1 MLNKKFKLNFIAL
14 TVAYALTPYTEAALV
29 RDDVDYQI
37 FRDFAE
43 NKGKFSVGATN
54 VEVRNKDKQPL
65 GKVLPDG
72 IPMIDFSA
80 VDVNKRIGT
89 LVDPQY
95 IVSVK
100 HAHQYMNDFYFGH
113 YNGHRDVSDDENKYS
128 VVTQNNDKPE
138 EKWDYRKRLDDYNMP
153 RLNKFVTEVAPTT
166 PTLAGGGLETYKDK
180 GKYPYFV
187 RVGAGTQFVYEK
199 DTYYTTNST
208 IIDKKTES
216 GRDIKFLA
224 EAYRYAI
231 GGTPYKEINIDKV
244 ETKEGLIGFGDSHQ
258 HPNAKDVLSQDP
270 LTNYGV
276 LGDSGS
282 PLFAFDKQ
290 QNKWIFIG
298 PYTYWAGYGKKS
310 WQEWNIYK
318 TTFADDIKKRD
329 NADTVPFSTS
339 EYHWTTTGN
348 SSQIKNTDHTITVT
362 LPSDPDRL
370 VNFQQEEHSQTG
382 QNVTFDDNTNNGKG
396 TLILNENINQGAG
409 GLFFKGNYEVKG
421 KTDDITWVGGGIS
434 VEDGKTVTWKIHNPE
449 KDHLAKIGKGTLII
463 NGSGDNKGSLKV
475 GDGTVVLNQQ
485 TNGLKEHAFAS
496 VGIVSGRSTVV
507 LNDDKQV
514 DPNSIY
520 FGFRGGR
527 LDANGNNLTFEHIR
541 NIDDGARLVNHN
553 MTNASN
559 IMITG
564 AGLITNPSKVTVYTP
579 PITNDD
585 DENPYYVPSLPKGKD
600 LYFSNDCRKYYLLK
614 PGKSTQAPM
623 PCNNDT
629 SNENWEFMGYSQN
642 EAQKKA
648 MEYINNNRMNGFS
661 GYFGEEVGKNTN
673 GELNVTF
680 NGKSEQNRFLLTGGT
695 NLNGTL
701 TVSKGNLFLSG
712 KPTSH
717 ARDFVNQSSAMKDP
731 HFAKNNEVVVEDDW
745 INRTF
750 KATNINVTNN
760 AALYSGR
767 NVESI
772 TSNITASSK
781 AQVHIGYKA
790 GDTVCVR
797 SDYTGY
803 VTCHNGTLS
812 EKALNSFKPTNLR
825 GNVNL
830 SDNAN
835 FTLGKASLFG
845 TIQSKENSQVRL
857 TENSHWH
864 LTGDSNVHQLD
875 LKNGHIHLNSADN
888 KNNVTKYNTLN
899 ISNLSGNGSFY
910 YLTDISTNQGDKV
923 VITQSATGNFTLQ
936 VADKTGEPNH
946 NELTLFDASNATER
960 NGLNVSLANGKVD
973 RGAWSYTLKESGG
986 RYYLHNPK
994 VEKRNLTVDTPS
1006 ITTPNIQ
1013 ADAPSV
1019 PSHSEEIAR
1028 VDEPVPL
1035 PAPPAPATTN
1045 VAPQNQNGFNRT
1057 GTGYSIVADTKETV
1071 RITHKYDN
1079 GEIFEEKVELKSEFT
1094 EAIDKYKI
1102 NKPDWTATEMTSSG
1116 KNAYDITYK
1125 KVEKAVTT
1133 EEAPKEP
1140 LKMDNPR
1147 TLSIEDKKPE
1157 VAVKPEE
1164 TPNGAPSREHSE
1176 TAPKS
1181 DTTTQAD
1188 TSNSETVPSE
1198 TTEKVAENSPQESEK
1213 VEEKEQK
1220 ATETTPQN
1228 NEVAKEAQPSVEAN
1242 PQTNEVAQNGSKTEE
1257 TQEAPK
1263 QEQTEAAKQDI
1274 EEIRP
1279 EKRPEPETVEANI
1292 DEPKKK
1298 SQNGEVAEE
1307 ATPNVEA
1314 NTQTNEATQSE
1325 GKTEETQTAETNP
1338 EPTESVAASKNQA
1351 ENKVSQPTET
1361 KETAMVEKEEKTKV
1375 EIKVEKDEIQE
1386 VEKVISEKPDTKV
1399 KANAPKKEVPIY
1411 TKVEEAQ
1418 PQTQPT
1424 TVAAADTT
1432 TPNGKPAEETK
1443 PNEETNAKPVTPVV
1457 SENQAE
1463 NTTAQPTEREEAA
1476 RVETE
1481 TAKQQEQPKTVQSQ
1495 VEPESESVSTDKNS
1509 EEVQAQPETSATAV
1523 TEQPAPEN
1531 SSTKAEQSVTENTTV
1546 STENPVVENPEKTP
1560 ATTQPAVNS
1569 EVVQSETATTEAV
1582 VSQPEETSTEETTVA
1597 STYETTVT
1605 SAEETTVSDN
1615 SESSEPKHRSRR
1627 DVSSAPHNVEP
1638 TGTAGRDRSAVVP
1651 LRNLTSTN
1659 TNAVLSDAMAKAQFV
1674 ALNVGKAVSQ
1684 HISQLE
1690 MNNEGQYN
1698 LWVSNTSMNENYSS
1712 DQYRRFS
1719 SKSTQTQLG
1728 WDQTISSNV
1737 QLGGVFTYVRNSNSF
1752 DKASSKNTLAQA
1764 NLYSKYYVDNH
1775 WYLAVDLGY
1784 GNFQSN
1790 LQTNHNAKFARHTAQ
1805 FGLTAGKTFNLGNF
1819 GITPIVGV
1827 RYSYLSNAD
1836 FALAQDRIKVNPI
1849 SVKTA
1854 FAQVDLSYT
1863 YHLGEF
1869 SITPI
1874 LSARYDANQGS
1885 GKINVNGYDFAYN
1898 VENQQQYNAGLKL
1911 KYHNVKLSLI
1921 GGLTKAKQ
1929 AEKQKTAEVKLS
1941 FSF

>member
-14 TVAYALTPYTEAALV
+14 TIAYALTPYTEAALV
-29 RDDVDYQI
+29 RNDVDYQI

-43 NKGKFSVGATN
+43 NKGKFSVGAKQI
-54 VEVRNKDKQPL
+54 EVFDKQGKSL
-65 GKVLPDG
+65 GSMFGDT
-72 IPMIDFSA
+72 PMVDFSS
-80 VDVNKRIGT
+80 VDTQRRIAT
-89 LVDPQY
+89 LVNTQY
-95 IVSVK
+95 VVSAK
-100 HAHQYMNDFYFGH
+100 HVNNYVNTLYFGH
-113 YNGHRDVSDDENKYS
+113 PIEHRDIENKENLYNS
-128 VVTQNNDKPE
+128 IDKNNFAPNKGWSADDQGRLE
-138 EKWDYRKRLDDYNMP
+138 DYYMP
-153 RLNKFVTEVAPTT
+153 RLDKFVTEVVPSEVTT
-166 PTLAGGGLETYKDK
+166 AGGTKGTYNDK
-180 GKYPYFV
+180 NRFPYFA
-187 RVGAGTQFVYEK
+187 RVGAGTQFIYK
-199 DTYYTTNST
+199 KGGYYKLDNNNQG
-208 IIDKKTES
+208 D
-216 GRDIKFLA
+216 DLDFVA
-224 EAYRYAI
+224 DAYQYSI
-231 GGTPYKEINIDKV
+231 GGTPYAVNHELDGIV
-244 ETKEGLIGFGDSHQ
+244 GFGSRSGYW
-258 HPNAKDVLSQDP
+258 DVKNLLSQGA

-282 PLFAFDKQ
+282 PLFVFDKEK
-290 QNKWIFIG
+290 NKWVFLG
-298 PYTYWAGYGKKS
+298 TYDYWAGYNLKR

-318 TTFADDIKKRD
+318 EAFAKITQNDDIAGTLASSSKPYQWRSH
-329 NADTVPFSTS
+329 N
-339 EYHWTTTGN
+339 N
-348 SSQIKNTDHTITVT
+348 SSTI
-362 LPSDPDRL
+362 S
-370 VNFQQEEHSQTG
+370 NAEHSLNVNVASSSNNLFDSLNHG
-382 QNVTFDDNTNNGKG
+382 KSVVLEGNGVLELQN
-396 TLILNENINQGAG
+396 NINQGAG

-421 KTDDITWVGGGIS
+421 KTNDITWLGAGIDIA
-434 VEDGKTVTWKIHNPE
+434 EGKKVVWKVHNPS
-449 KDHLAKIGKGTLII
+449 DDRLAKLGKGTLLVQ
-463 NGSGDNKGSLKV
+463 GTGENKGRIKV
-475 GDGTVVLNQQ
+475 GDGTVILDQQADARGKTRAFSVL
-485 TNGLKEHAFAS
+485 
-496 VGIVSGRSTVV
+496 GIVSGRPTVV
-507 LNDDKQV
+507 LKNAQQV
-514 DPNSIY
+514 DPEQIY

-527 LDANGNNLTFEHIR
+527 LDLNGNSLSFTHIR
-541 NIDDGARLVNHN
+541 NVDEGAQIVNHN
-553 MTNASN
+553 TSKESTVTL
-559 IMITG
+559 TG
-564 AGLITNPSKVTVYTP
+564 EQFLRPEQVLTYTIEPSAEEDNPRLLTRRR
-579 PITNDD
+579 I
-585 DENPYYVPSLPKGKD
+585 PYGKH
-600 LYFSNDCRKYYLLK
+600 LYLNMDNCGNRYFALK
-614 PGKSTQAPM
+614 AGKSTSDAM
-623 PCNNDT
+623 PCGNET
-629 SNENWEFMGYSQN
+629 SNDSWEFMGTTQA
-642 EAQKKA
+642 EAKA
-648 MEYINNNRMNGFS
+648 KVVEWTNNRKINGFN
-661 GYFGEEVGKNTN
+661 GYLGETN
-673 GELNVTF
+673 PNLS
-680 NGKSEQNRFLLTGGT
+680 NGKLNLRIAAKEDQSRFLFTGGT
-695 NLNGTL
+695 NLNGDIQ
-701 TVSKGNLFLSG
+701 VNKGQLILSG
-712 KPTSH
+712 RPTPH
-717 ARDFVNQSSAMKDP
+717 AKDTVNRSSANKDP
-731 HFAKNNEVVVEDDW
+731 HFSLNNEVVIADDW
-745 INRTF
+745 INRQF
-750 KATNINVTNN
+750 HARNINVNQN
-760 AALYSGR
+760 SVLYISR
-767 NVESI
+767 NVANVSA
-772 TSNITASSK
+772 NLTASDQAK
-781 AQVHIGYKA
+781 LHLGYSYS
-790 GDTVCVR
+790 DPVCVR

-803 VTCHNGTLS
+803 ITCSSANLT
-812 EKALNSFKPTNLR
+812 EQALNSFNPTFISGNLTLN
-825 GNVNL
+825 GQ
-830 SDNAN
+830 SQAI
-835 FTLGKASLFG
+835 LGKANLFG
-845 TIQSKENSQVRL
+845 TIQSTGTSQVSL
-857 TENSHWH
+857 TQNSHWH

-936 VADKTGEPNH
+936 VADKTGELNH
-946 NELTLFDASNATER
+946 NELTLFDASKVAER
-960 NGLNVSLANGKVD
+960 NSLNVSLANGKVD
-973 RGAWSYTLKESGG
+973 RGAWSYTLKESSG
-986 RYYLHNPK
+986 RYYLHNPE
-994 VEKRNLTVDTPS
+994 VERRNLTTVDTPS
-1006 ITTPNIQ
+1006 IATPNIQ
-1013 ADAPSV
+1013 ADAPNV

-1035 PAPPAPATTN
+1035 PAPPAPATTAN
-1045 VAPQNQNGFNRT
+1045 SASQNQNGFNRT
-1057 GTGYSIVADTKETV
+1057 GTGYSIVADTPETV
-1071 RITHKYDN
+1071 RITHKNQN
-1079 GEIFEEKVELKSEFT
+1079 GEIIDEGFALKSDFHNSVDT
-1094 EAIDKYKI
+1094 NKKSFDGLVADKI
-1102 NKPDWTATEMTSSG
+1102 TPDGT
-1116 KNAYDITYK
+1116 NAYVITYK
-1125 KVEKAVTT
+1125 KVKDLVTPKRPIELKTDQPLTDEEKDPKKVAV
-1133 EEAPKEP
+1133 
-1140 LKMDNPR
+1140 
-1147 TLSIEDKKPE
+1147 
-1157 VAVKPEE
+1157 VKPED
-1164 TPNGAPSREHSE
+1164 TPNGVPSHEHSE

-1181 DTTTQAD
+1181 DTATKAD
-1188 TSNSETVPSE
+1188 TSNSESVSSE
-1198 TTEKVAENSPQESEK
+1198 TTEKVAENNPQESATAEK
-1213 VEEKEQK
+1213 NEQE
-1220 ATETTPQN
+1220 ATETTAQN
-1228 NEVAKEAQPSVEAN
+1228 GKVAEEAQPTVEAN
-1242 PQTNEVAQNGSKTEE
+1242 TQTNEVAQSGSETEE

-1263 QEQTEAAKQDI
+1263 QEQTEAAKRDI

-1314 NTQTNEATQSE
+1314 NTQTNETTQSE
-1325 GKTEETQTAETNP
+1325 GKTEETQTAETKP
-1338 EPTESVAASKNQA
+1338 EPTESIAASKNQA
-1351 ENKVSQPTET
+1351 ENKVSLPTET

-1375 EIKVEKDEIQE
+1375 EIKVEKEEIQD
-1386 VEKVISEKPDTKV
+1386 VQKVTSKKPDTKV
-1399 KANAPKKEVPIY
+1399 KANAPKKEVPIN
-1411 TKVEEAQ
+1411 TKVEEAQAQ

-1424 TVAAADTT
+1424 TVTAAETT
-1432 TPNGKPAEETK
+1432 LPNSKPAEETQ
-1443 PNEETNAKPVTPVV
+1443 PSEETNAEPVTSV
-1457 SENQAE
+1457 SQNQAE
-1463 NTTAQPTEREEAA
+1463 NMTAQPTEREETA

-1523 TEQPAPEN
+1523 TEQPAKET
-1531 SSTKAEQSVTENTTV
+1531 STKAEQSVTENTTV

-1569 EVVQSETATTEAV
+1569 EVVQSEVVQSETAATETV
-1582 VSQPEETSTEETTVA
+1582 VSQPE
-1597 STYETTVT
+1597 VT

-1638 TGTAGRDRSAVVP
+1638 TGTAGRDRSAIVP
-1651 LRNLTSTN
+1651 LRDLTSTN

-1737 QLGGVFTYVRNSNSF
+1737 QLGGVFTYVRNSNNF

-1805 FGLTAGKTFNLGNF
+1805 IGLTAGKAFNLGNF

-1911 KYHNVKLSLI
+1911 KYHNVKLSLM